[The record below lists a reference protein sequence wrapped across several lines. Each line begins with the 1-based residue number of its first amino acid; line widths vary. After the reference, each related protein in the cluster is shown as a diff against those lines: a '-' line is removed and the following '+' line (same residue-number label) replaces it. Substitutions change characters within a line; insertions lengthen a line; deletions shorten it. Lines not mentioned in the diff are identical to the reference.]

1 MEMNEMTP
9 KISAYV
15 FFGIVSIAAL
25 GLFQTILVPNHS
37 IVQTVFSATVSS
49 TLVVGNA
56 APSVTAVSLNG
67 ASNITLNANATT
79 AISVAYQVSDSNG
92 CTDVFASG
100 TLSILLYRSSITSST
115 CNGAQSNLNCYKVT
129 TSTNN
134 CLSATSTSAN
144 ATSTFHVYYF
154 ADPTDPSSTY
164 SAQTWLA
171 TAIATDS
178 ANATGSADFSGVE
191 LLTLVA
197 VNVTTSSLNYG
208 TVTGGTDTGATNQT
222 ATTTNAG
229 NVTTTLQLS
238 ALSTLTSGANVIE
251 TSSQRYSTSS
261 FTYVGT
267 STALTG
273 SPVTVQGVTLIQPT
287 TTTNVSRATFWGV
300 SVSSSFPT
308 GTYSGVTTFAGL
320 FVP

>member
-1 MEMNEMTP
+1 MEMNQITS
-9 KISAYV
+9 KISAYI
-15 FFGIVSIAAL
+15 FFGIVSIAVL
-25 GLFQTILVPNHS
+25 GLFQTIFIPSQS
-37 IVQTVFSATVSS
+37 IIQTVFSATVSS

-56 APSVTAVSLNG
+56 APAVTAVTVNG
-67 ASNITLNANATT
+67 ASAITLSPNATT
-79 AISVAYQVSDSNG
+79 AVSVSYQVSDSNG

-100 TLSILLYRSSITSST
+100 TLSILLYRSSITSSS
-115 CNGAQSNLNCYKVT
+115 CNGAQSNMNCYKVT

-178 ANATGSADFSGVE
+178 ANATGSADSSGVE
-191 LLTLVA
+191 LNTLVA
-197 VNVTTSSLNYG
+197 VNVTTSSINYG
-208 TVTGGTDTGATNQT
+208 TVTGGTNTGAVNQT

-238 ALSTLTSGANVIE
+238 ALSTLTNGGNIIE

-261 FTYVGT
+261 FTYPGT
-267 STALTG
+267 STPLTG
-273 SPVTVQGVTLIQPT
+273 SAVTVGGVTLVQPT
-287 TTTNVSRATFWGV
+287 STSFVDRATFWGV